1 MSNTNKMMTNGGG
14 HARPDDQ
21 PFDFNLDAVKSEV
34 DLRPFVVNFDSRPFR
49 FSHLQGLNVWDLVE
63 GAEGGDLE
71 QGIRVFKIALGD
83 QFEDFRK
90 LPLPQF
96 KLEALFKAYEK
107 FCGVEPGESEGSTS
121 S

>member
-1 MSNTNKMMTNGGG
+1 MTKTTNN
-14 HARPDDQ
+14 RPDDQ

-34 DLRPFVVNFDSRPFR
+34 DLRPFYVNFGSRR
-49 FSHLQGLNVWDLVE
+49 FEFAHLQGLNVWDLVE
-63 GAEGGDLE
+63 GAGEGDLE
-71 QGIRVFKIALGD
+71 QGMRVFKIALGD
-83 QFEDFRK
+83 QFDDFK
-90 LPLPQF
+90 KITLPQF